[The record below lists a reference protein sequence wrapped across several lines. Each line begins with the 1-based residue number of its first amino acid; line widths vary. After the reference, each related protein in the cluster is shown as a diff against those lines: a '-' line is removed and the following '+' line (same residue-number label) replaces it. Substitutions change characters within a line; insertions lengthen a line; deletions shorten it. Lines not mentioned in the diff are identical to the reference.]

1 MVKNRLARAVFM
13 LSLPIAVLISTVFF
27 EMVFAF
33 LGFTLRFII
42 SLLIN
47 IGIVYYLLRFFG
59 ISDKL
64 RFFLAFFLPVVS
76 LILILGLGIMQNS
89 N

>member
-1 MVKNRLARAVFM
+1 M